1 MNQFVVVTS
10 AQGCTNKELLQTAQ
24 SLAASSTRPT
34 HWVVVGGS
42 FNLTKLSRHRS
53 IKKATIKITDDLS
66 VPTLERQSSTIVFL
80 RAGDTISPDA
90 ISIIAQHT
98 DQHDLIYGDSAHG
111 RARKFEEPSKA
122 RRPQWSPERL
132 RSHNYVGD
140 LLAASQSVVAAAGGI
155 STLATLHEHD
165 RSLRLF
171 EVCNT
176 PHRIAHVLYHSSQER
191 MVPTASLE
199 AVQQHCTRTGIE
211 ATCTIDESMQSVRVK
226 RRLRS

>member
-1 MNQFVVVTS
+1 MNACIVVTS
-10 AQGCTNKELLQTAQ
+10 AHDCDSKDLLKTAQ
-24 SLAASSTRPT
+24 SLEASTKRPT
-34 HWVVVGGS
+34 HWLVVNS
-42 FNLTKLSRHRS
+42 NLKLAKILRHRS
-53 IKKATIKITDDLS
+53 MKKTTMVITDDPSNPELS
-66 VPTLERQSSTIVFL
+66 LQSSTVVFL
-80 RAGDTISPDA
+80 RAGDILAPDA
-90 ISIIAQHT
+90 LSLVAQHA

-155 STLATLHEHD
+155 STLASLHEHD

-171 EVCNT
+171 EVCKT

-191 MVPTASLE
+191 MVPTASLD
-199 AVQQHCTRTGIE
+199 AVQQHCKRTGID
-211 ATCTIDESMQSVRVK
+211 AV
-226 RRLRS
+226 